1 MDNIYDP
8 TDLFLGRYD
17 YDNWFENQKS
27 NDITKGCE
35 EESADTTKDGEK
47 KSADLPP
54 MPPQGDEEGI
64 TEGKGI
70 NILIPNKQLP
80 WLPILFAPIKAGNNS
95 YKLKNKI
102 RQIYYLLYQQ
112 NKISKKLYN

>member
-1 MDNIYDP
+1 MKKNLLIQ
-8 TDLFLGRYD
+8 
-17 YDNWFENQKS
+17 QKMV
-27 NDITKGCE
+27 K
-35 EESADTTKDGEK
+35 K

-64 TEGKGI
+64 TKGKGI

-80 WLPILFAPIKAGNNS
+80 WLPILFAQIKAGNNS

-102 RQIYYLLYQQ
+102 RQIYDLLYQH
-112 NKISKKLYN
+112 NKIS

>member
-27 NDITKGCE
+27 NDITKGSE

-47 KSADLPP
+47 KSADLLP

-80 WLPILFAPIKAGNNS
+80 WLPILFAQIKAGNNS